1 MITYS
6 IIKKS
11 ELEGKKRLDAEYYH
25 PKYRENE
32 EIIAN
37 CTYPV
42 ELLDSL
48 IYKPKNGFDYRVF
61 SDSGFPYI
69 RVGDL
74 LNGEVLYRE
83 AEKVQISM
91 CDIRKDIEL
100 KYGDILFSRKGT
112 FGRAA
117 VVEKEFTDFIISSEI
132 MRLRLKNEKVNPYYL
147 STFLNSKFGFY
158 QVERRTHGVSNFSIT
173 QEDLAGIKIPI
184 LPQKTQIKIWELVKQ
199 AYREI
204 EQSYQFYIQ
213 AEQMLLDKMGLN
225 NFDFSQPNN
234 YTVPLNQTKEVSRI
248 DAEHF
253 QPKYDKLIKHLTK
266 IGKTKLLGEIASY
279 IKRGLQPTYVEDGEI
294 IVVNSQHLGRYL
306 INIEDTNKTDYN
318 FWDANDRARLEKDDV
333 LVYSTGAYIGR
344 TNVWIEDQ
352 KGITSNHV
360 TIIRRLNECNPI
372 YLSLYLNSLPGLM
385 QSDKWATGSGQQ
397 ELYPEAISNF
407 SIYLPSKDFQ
417 NKIAELVIQ
426 SYQARKKAKQLLNE
440 AKVKV
445 ENMIENPLE
454 ISETQPVLRSPDKI
468 GTKGEPEIIIPF
480 PTSSKSVIPKPPVKI
495 KYKEYQMLDGSIKK
509 LVQQVGDGSII
520 KRFEKTPLPKNKT
533 DVICPHF
540 LELKWATG
548 CPYDCSWCYL
558 KGTFRFLP
566 YKAKPHIKDFDK
578 IEKHTKTF
586 LEYVQTPEVL
596 NTGELADSL
605 MLESK
610 SKSFVKFIVHLFENQ
625 NNHKILFL
633 SKSNRIENLLSLNS
647 HRQVI
652 VSFSLN
658 AIPVA
663 QRWEKKAPPVED
675 RIKAAKILYKQG
687 YQVRIRIDPMIPVE
701 NWEQLYTD
709 LIDRIFNSFIPERI
723 TLGSLRGLQSTINGT
738 SDKSWVK
745 YLSERSNWGRKID
758 INLRLAMY
766 KTIISYLNE
775 KYKYNKVALCKET
788 LAIWDILNM
797 NYKKI
802 KCNCVW

>member
-25 PKYRENE
+25 PKYKENE
-32 EIIAN
+32 EIITN
-37 CTYPV
+37 CGYPV
-42 ELLDSL
+42 ELLKKL
-48 IYKPKNGFDYRVF
+48 IYKLKNGFDYRVF

-74 LNGEVLYRE
+74 LHGEVLYRE

-100 KYGDILFSRKGT
+100 KYRDILFSRKGT

-132 MRLRLKNEKVNPYYL
+132 MRLRLKNEKLNTYYL

-199 AYREI
+199 AYRES
-204 EQSYQFYIQ
+204 EQSYQFYLQ
-213 AEQMLLDKMGLN
+213 AEQMLLDKMGFN

-253 QPKYDKLIKHLTK
+253 QPKYDKLIQHLTK
-266 IGKTKLLGEIASY
+266 TGKTKLLGEIASY
-279 IKRGLQPTYVEDGEI
+279 IKRGLQPTYVEDGE
-294 IVVNSQHLGRYL
+294 VFVFTEKHLGRSL
-306 INIEDTNKTDYN
+306 LNIETAEATDTAFWEKNKK
-318 FWDANDRARLEKDDV
+318 ARVEKNNI
-333 LVYSTGAYIGR
+333 LLYSIGAYIGR
-344 TNVWIEDQ
+344 ANCYLED
-352 KGITSNHV
+352 KKAITSSNV
-360 TIIRRLNECNPI
+360 TIIRIDKNRANPI
-372 YLSLYLNSLPGLM
+372 YVSIFLNSIVGRM
-385 QSDKWATGSGQQ
+385 QAEKWTASVGQMA
-397 ELYPEAISNF
+397 LYPSDVPKFI
-407 SIYLPSKDFQ
+407 IYLPSEEFQ

-426 SYQARKKAKQLLNE
+426 SYQARKKAKQLLQE
-440 AKVKV
+440 AKEKV
-445 ENMIENPLE
+445 ENLIENPLE
-454 ISETQPVLRSPDKI
+454 ISETQP
-468 GTKGEPEIIIPF
+468 EIIIPF
-480 PTSSKSVIPKPPVKI
+480 TTPSKSVSPKPPVKI
-495 KYKEYQMLDGSIKK
+495 KYKEYQMLDASIKK

-520 KRFEKTPLPKNKT
+520 KRFEKTPIPKSKI

-605 MLESK
+605 MFEGK
-610 SKSFVKFIVHLFENQ
+610 NKSFVRFIVPLFENQ
-625 NNHKILFL
+625 SKHKVLFL
-633 SKSNRIENLLSLNS
+633 TKSNKIKNLLLLNS

-663 QRWEKKAPPVED
+663 QRWEKKAPSVED
-675 RIKAAKILYKQG
+675 RIKAAETLYKQG
-687 YQVRIRIDPMIPVE
+687 HEVRIRIDPMIPVE
-701 NWEQLYTD
+701 NWKQLYTD
-709 LIDRIFNSFIPERI
+709 LIDHIFNSFIPERI

-775 KYKYNKVALCKET
+775 RYKYNKVALCKET

-797 NYKKI
+797 DYKNI
-802 KCNCVW
+802 KCNCIW